1 MIQKKSPNWEARNQH
16 YITRKKPNIPILS
29 YGYGKMLT
37 KLTFVSQSGIAAIPS
52 RDGKGTQI
60 FPCLWKFASEFS
72 MELPSLQQV
81 LQATK
86 VRPHPPGQ
94 K

>member
-1 MIQKKSPNWEARNQH
+1 LGSKKSTLHN
-16 YITRKKPNIPILS
+16 KKETKHSNSQL
-29 YGYGKMLT
+29 GYGKMLT
-37 KLTFVSQSGIAAIPS
+37 KRTFVSQSGIAAIPS
-52 RDGKGTQI
+52 QVGKGTQI
-60 FPCLWKFASEFS
+60 FPCPWKFASEFS